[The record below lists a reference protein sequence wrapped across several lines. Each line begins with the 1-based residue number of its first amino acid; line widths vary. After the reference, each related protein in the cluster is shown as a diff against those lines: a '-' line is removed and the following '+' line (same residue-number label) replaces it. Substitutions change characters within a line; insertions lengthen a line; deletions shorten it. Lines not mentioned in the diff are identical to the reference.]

1 MRRGN
6 KDEQRRLLPVAHCD
20 HYGPTEDGDRKNSND
35 DDDDDDDGYDDGDG
49 LHESSEGLT
58 PLARRRRGGGG
69 IVSSFKC
76 LCQSVP
82 FLLAVLS
89 LASLFYL
96 NGVSQSRML
105 SLSTRLARVESE
117 LDATS
122 HRLSDAEATL
132 RNHSAVVARFADSVS
147 NGDVLKKLDHLETQ
161 SKEREERV
169 HEEMEGTKEEI
180 RSVLMKTKTEID
192 TTVR

>member
-6 KDEQRRLLPVAHCD
+6 KDEQRRLLPVVAHCD
-20 HYGPTEDGDRKNSND
+20 HYGPTENDESKNSND
-35 DDDDDDDGYDDGDG
+35 DEDGHDHDGDG
-49 LHESSEGLT
+49 LFESSDSLT
-58 PLARRRRGGGG
+58 PLGRRRRVGGA
-69 IVSSFKC
+69 IASSFKC
-76 LCQSVP
+76 LYRSVP
-82 FLLAVLS
+82 LLLAVLS
-89 LASLFYL
+89 LAGLFYSYD
-96 NGVSQSRML
+96 VSQSRI
-105 SLSTRLARVESE
+105 SALSTRLARVESE
-117 LDATS
+117 LDETS

-147 NGDVLKKLDHLETQ
+147 NGDVLKKLDHLEIQ

-180 RSVLMKTKTEID
+180 RSVLMKTKMEID